1 MNAEPEVK
9 NEEVE
14 QPRELDLIID
24 VDEVNNSDPFAENQK
39 DNQEIEQEEQ
49 EKVKNKVVGSL
60 ELTSQM
66 TDPNLD
72 KKVNLKRQ
80 KK

>member
-49 EKVKNKVVGSL
+49 EKAKNKVVGSL